1 MAGGGEAPGRPN
13 SGEDGSPPA
22 RERGGRAK
30 GVCGLPWGGGLEA
43 RGGRWRAI
51 HGGQCSPVA
60 SSGGWRGSG
69 GERRGW
75 LGLELQWKERK
86 LDLGSNWAEGI
97 RRGEVS
103 VEVEWA
109 VAMAG
114 GGRVGLV
121 CAQEELGSAFYRQ
134 GRRGQAN

>member
-1 MAGGGEAPGRPN
+1 M
-13 SGEDGSPPA
+13 
-22 RERGGRAK
+22 
-30 GVCGLPWGGGLEA
+30 EA
-43 RGGRWRAI
+43 RGGRCQAV
-51 HGGQCSPVA
+51 HGGQCSPAA
-60 SSGGWRGSG
+60 SSDWRRGSG

-75 LGLELQWKERK
+75 LGLEIQWKEKK

-121 CAQEELGSAFYRQ
+121 CAQEELSSAFL
-134 GRRGQAN
+134 

>member
-1 MAGGGEAPGRPN
+1 MRIKLKWWISALDRYYF
-13 SGEDGSPPA
+13 D
-22 RERGGRAK
+22 
-30 GVCGLPWGGGLEA
+30 
-43 RGGRWRAI
+43 
-51 HGGQCSPVA
+51 CSVT
-60 SSGGWRGSG
+60 
-69 GERRGW
+69 

-134 GRRGQAN
+134 GRRG

>member
-1 MAGGGEAPGRPN
+1 M
-13 SGEDGSPPA
+13 
-22 RERGGRAK
+22 
-30 GVCGLPWGGGLEA
+30 EA
-43 RGGRWRAI
+43 RGGRCQAV
-51 HGGQCSPVA
+51 HGGQCSPAA
-60 SSGGWRGSG
+60 SSDWRRGSG

-75 LGLELQWKERK
+75 LGLEIQWKEKK
-86 LDLGSNWAEGI
+86 LDLGSNWAE
-97 RRGEVS
+97 GEVS

-134 GRRGQAN
+134 GRRG

>member
-1 MAGGGEAPGRPN
+1 MAR
-13 SGEDGSPPA
+13 SGA
-22 RERGGRAK
+22 
-30 GVCGLPWGGGLEA
+30 
-43 RGGRWRAI
+43 
-51 HGGQCSPVA
+51 
-60 SSGGWRGSG
+60 
-69 GERRGW
+69 
-75 LGLELQWKERK
+75 QWKERK
-86 LDLGSNWAEGI
+86 LDLGSNWVEGI

-134 GRRGQAN
+134 GRRG

>member
-1 MAGGGEAPGRPN
+1 MGKEGGKG
-13 SGEDGSPPA
+13 
-22 RERGGRAK
+22 RGGQGAPIQ
-30 GVCGLPWGGGLEA
+30 GFGAA
-43 RGGRWRAI
+43 RGGRWRSVRS
-51 HGGQCSPVA
+51 GQCTPAA
-60 SSGGWRGSG
+60 SSGGRRGSG
-69 GERRGW
+69 GERRVW

-121 CAQEELGSAFYRQ
+121 CAQEELGSAFL
-134 GRRGQAN
+134 

>member
-1 MAGGGEAPGRPN
+1 MW
-13 SGEDGSPPA
+13 
-22 RERGGRAK
+22 
-30 GVCGLPWGGGLEA
+30 LPWGGGLEA
-43 RGGRWRAI
+43 RGGRWQAV
-51 HGGQCSPVA
+51 HGGQCSPAA